1 MIPFSTVTE
10 KLLNG
15 GGLFEMLLK
24 HLFPPLRVKGKRRE
38 EEPDYA
44 TLGISTAPSVRTAS
58 WMVST
63 RGRYRSGSAT
73 TRWRRR

>member
-24 HLFPPLRVKGKRRE
+24 HLFPPLRVKGKRRK

-44 TLGISTAPSVRTAS
+44 APTIDMVFPVAKPMGKSVLD
-58 WMVST
+58 
-63 RGRYRSGSAT
+63 
-73 TRWRRR
+73 